1 MLPCWTPQHTG
12 FKSNLSLSGA
22 APTLRGLVD
31 KVAFKIGPL
40 PVHWFGLLVAAA
52 FLVGLWTAS
61 RRAARDGLPPEK
73 ISDIGVWLILGT
85 IIGARGLYVISYW
98 KEHFAGKPWTDI
110 FMVQQGGLVYYGGLV
125 GATLAGMLYIRR
137 HRLPFWK
144 VADALA
150 PSIALGYFV
159 GRFGCLMNGCCY
171 GRPTTLP
178 WAIHFPP
185 DHPTMGVGVHPVQ
198 VYDALLNLGFSFFL
212 GWLHRR
218 KKFNGQIFAAYLI
231 GYSILRSIAELFR
244 GDYPV
249 RYFGDMATPAQ
260 LVGGVILV
268 VGVLL
273 YWKLSRPQPQK

>member
-1 MLPCWTPQHTG
+1 
-12 FKSNLSLSGA
+12 LSLLGA

-31 KVAFKIGPL
+31 KVAFNIGPL

-61 RRAARDGLPPEK
+61 RRAARDGLAPEK
-73 ISDIGVWLILGT
+73 ISDAGVWLILGT
-85 IIGARGLYVISYW
+85 ILGARGLYVISYW
-98 KEHFAGKPWTDI
+98 NEHFAGKPWTDI

-125 GATLAGMLYIRR
+125 GATLAGVFYIRR
-137 HRLPFWK
+137 HRLPLWK

-178 WAIHFPP
+178 WAIHFPA

-198 VYDALLNLGFSFFL
+198 IYDALFNLGLSFFL

-218 KKFNGQIFAAYLI
+218 KKFDGQIFAAYLI
-231 GYSILRSIAELFR
+231 GYSILRSIAETFR

-249 RYFGDMATPAQ
+249 LYFGDVATPAQ
-260 LVGGVILV
+260 LVGGAILV
-268 VGVLL
+268 AGLLL
-273 YWKLSRPQPQK
+273 YWKLPRPQPKT